1 MKIAIVTVQVPFITG
16 GAEIHAE
23 SLRRELRT
31 RGHEAEIVT
40 IPFKWYPP
48 ERILDC
54 MAMARL
60 MDLTEVNGQ
69 RIDKVIAL
77 KFPAYY
83 VEHPDKV
90 CWILHQHRQA
100 YELFGTPY
108 GDLHHDEQGRRVAAE
123 IKRWDAAFLPKSRKL
138 FANSKTVSER
148 LRTYNQIAAEP
159 LYHPPTNYQ
168 RYRCAKSSDYILY
181 AGRFDTIKRQHLLVE
196 AIAQTK
202 TPTKAVIIGPYEGEY
217 GKQVLLA
224 IETLGL
230 QDRVQCLGMVDEE
243 EKLDLYAHALAVYNG
258 VYQED
263 YGYVTLE
270 AFFASKPVITHFD
283 SGGPLEFV
291 RDGENG
297 YVVAPEAKAIA
308 EVIDRLYRNKERAK
322 TMGVAGN
329 DLLNRLG
336 INWDNVIERLLS

>member
-1 MKIAIVTVQVPFITG
+1 MRIAIVSVQIPFITG
-16 GAEIHAE
+16 GAEILAE
-23 SLRRELRT
+23 SLQRELLA

-60 MDLTEVNGQ
+60 IDLTEVNGR

-108 GDLHHDEQGRRVAAE
+108 GDLHHDENGKRVATE
-123 IKRWDAAFLPKSRKL
+123 IKRWDEAFLPKSRKL
-138 FANSKTVSER
+138 FTIAKTVTER
-148 LRTYNQIAAEP
+148 LKTYNRIVAEP

-168 RYRCAKSSDYILY
+168 HYHCAKSNGFILY
-181 AGRFDTIKRQHLLVE
+181 AGRFETIKRQHLLVE
-196 AIAQTK
+196 ALAQTT
-202 TPTKAVIIGPYEGEY
+202 TPVKAVIIGSQEGAY
-217 GKQVLLA
+217 GAQVLQA
-224 IETLGL
+224 IEALGL
-230 QDRVQCLGMVDEE
+230 QDRVKCLGVVDEE
-243 EKLDLYAHALAVYNG
+243 QKLDLYAHALGVYNG

-270 AFFASKPVITHFD
+270 AFLASKPVITHPD

-291 RDGENG
+291 RHGKNG
-297 YVVAPEAKAIA
+297 YVVEPEPRTIAKF
-308 EVIDRLYRNKERAK
+308 IDKLYQDPERAR
-322 TMGVAGN
+322 TMGEAGN
-329 DLLNRLG
+329 RLLNRMG
-336 INWDNVIERLLS
+336 INWDSVIEKLLS

>member
-1 MKIAIVTVQVPFITG
+1 VKIAVVTVQVPFITG
-16 GAEIHAE
+16 GAEILAE
-23 SLRRELRT
+23 SLQRELRA

-108 GDLHHDEQGRRVAAE
+108 GDLHHDEQGRRTAAE
-123 IKRWDAAFLPKSRKL
+123 IKRWDEAFLPQSRKL
-138 FANSKTVSER
+138 FTIAKTVTER
-148 LRTYNQIAAEP
+148 LRIYNQITAET

-168 RYRCAKSSDYILY
+168 HYHCAESSDYILY

-196 AIAQTK
+196 ALAQAT
-202 TPTKAVIIGPYEGEY
+202 TPVKAVIIGSHAGEY
-217 GKQVLLA
+217 GKQVLQT
-224 IETLGL
+224 IEAMGL
-230 QDRVQCLGMVDEE
+230 QDRVQCPGTVDEE
-243 EKLDLYAHALAVYNG
+243 RKLGLYAHALGVYNG

-270 AFFASKPVITHFD
+270 AFFASKPVITHTD

-291 RDGENG
+291 RHGENG
-297 YVVAPEAKAIA
+297 FVVEPRPNEIAKT
-308 EVIDRLYRNKERAK
+308 IDKLYRSRERAK
-322 TMGVAGN
+322 EMGEAGN
-329 DLLNRLG
+329 ITLNRLEM
-336 INWDNVIERLLS
+336 NWDNVINRLLS

>member
-1 MKIAIVTVQVPFITG
+1 VKIAIVTVQVPFITG
-16 GAEIHAE
+16 GAEILAE
-23 SLRRELRT
+23 SLLRELRA
-31 RGHEAEIVT
+31 RRHEAEIVT

-69 RIDKVIAL
+69 CIDKVIAL

-108 GDLHHDEQGRRVAAE
+108 GDLHHDERGERVAAE
-123 IKRWDAAFLPKSRKL
+123 IKRWDGAFLPQSRKL
-138 FANSKTVSER
+138 FTIAKTVTER
-148 LRTYNQIAAEP
+148 LRTYNQITADP

-168 RYRCAKSSDYILY
+168 NYHCAESSDYILY

-196 AIAQTK
+196 ALAQTK
-202 TPTKAVIIGPYEGEY
+202 TPAKAVIIGPYGGAY
-217 GKQVLLA
+217 GKQVLQT
-224 IETLGL
+224 IEALGL
-230 QDRVQCLGMVDEE
+230 QDRVQCLGTVDEE
-243 EKLDLYAHALAVYNG
+243 KKLDLYAHALGVYNG

-270 AFFASKPVITHFD
+270 AFFASKPVITHSD

-291 RDGENG
+291 RHGENG
-297 YVVAPEAKAIA
+297 YVVTPRPKEIAKS
-308 EVIDRLYRNKERAK
+308 IDKLYRNQQRARE
-322 TMGVAGN
+322 MGEAGN
-329 DLLNRLG
+329 KMLNDLE
-336 INWDNVIERLLS
+336 INWDTVIEKLLS